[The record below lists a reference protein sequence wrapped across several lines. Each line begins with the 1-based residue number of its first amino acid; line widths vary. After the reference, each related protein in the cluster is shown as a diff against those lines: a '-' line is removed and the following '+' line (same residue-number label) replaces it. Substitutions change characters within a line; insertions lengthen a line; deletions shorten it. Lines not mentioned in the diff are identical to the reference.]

1 MTTNMLST
9 KRRRSKRPY
18 IIATVLILACVAGG
32 TAFALSVINKPNPKE
47 ETTSEEEST
56 PTDST
61 EGTSDGD
68 IAPAGVSGEDKFNE
82 IPQYEGEDPNTLE
95 ELTGSLTFAQVSDNN
110 LVIRVNIDQYLT
122 SGTCSLSLS
131 NGYAAEAAI
140 IPTGSIYSSCEGFD
154 IPVSSLPSGTLNI
167 NIRLSSDGKT
177 GTITGS
183 VNL

>member
-1 MTTNMLST
+1 MTTKKLST
-9 KRRRSKRPY
+9 RSRRSKRPY
-18 IIATVLILACVAGG
+18 IIAAALILACVAGG
-32 TAFALSVINKPNPKE
+32 TAFALSVINKPNPE
-47 ETTSEEEST
+47 EESSEEEST

-68 IAPAGVSGEDKFNE
+68 VAPAGVSEEDKFNE
-82 IPQYEGEDPNTLE
+82 VPQYEGTDPNTLE
-95 ELTGSLTFAQVSDNN
+95 ELTGSITFAQVNGDS
-110 LVIRVNIDQYLT
+110 LVIRVNIDQYLS

-154 IPVSSLPSGTLNI
+154 IPTAGLPGGNLDI

-177 GTITGS
+177 GTIKGN
-183 VNL
+183 VAL